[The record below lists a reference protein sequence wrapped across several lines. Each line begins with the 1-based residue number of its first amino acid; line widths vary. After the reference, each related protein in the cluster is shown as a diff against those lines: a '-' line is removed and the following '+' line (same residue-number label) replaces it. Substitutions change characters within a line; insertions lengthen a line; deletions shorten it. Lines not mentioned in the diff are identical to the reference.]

1 MSRTGSEIHR
11 SQRQSKVIQDRI
23 TEIENHLSQL
33 CDTSSSYTRKTARL
47 RDKGDLLA
55 KQLMDYAEYEKWN
68 PSLSAGMLKFAEN
81 VSAVQDYREAQVKR
95 LEGKIISPLMNYGLL
110 CKQTKNDLKSSFAAI
125 ERELVQKKKLE
136 TTKAKSPTDRSKIN
150 IVIAS
155 VNREKILGDEE
166 EGMGS
171 GMVILLSGSP
181 ICRLVPKLEN
191 DLQKASIESSR
202 SSKSLEQQVD
212 KFEEKKLKDLKKI
225 MRDFVMIEMHFHA
238 KALELYTQCC
248 QTLDS
253 VDSDADLEEF
263 RHQLRPNGSIRSDI
277 ARSASQASLESKQN
291 STGSSTPRNK
301 PLPQKQATPTDTRKR
316 IVPPAPS
323 ELDDDSEEEDDDD
336 ESEEDSDEDY
346 TETNKTGPPPK
357 KR

>member
-11 SQRQSKVIQDRI
+11 SQRQSKVVQDRI

-55 KQLMDYAEYEKWN
+55 KQLMEYAEYEKWN
-68 PSLSAGMLKFAEN
+68 PSLSSGMLKFAEN

-95 LEGKIISPLMNYGLL
+95 LEGKIISPLMHYGLL

-136 TTKAKSPTDRSKIN
+136 TTKAKTPTDRSKI
-150 IVIAS
+150 
-155 VNREKILGDEE
+155 
-166 EGMGS
+166 
-171 GMVILLSGSP
+171 
-181 ICRLVPKLEN
+181 LEN

-212 KFEEKKLKDLKKI
+212 KFEEQKLKDLKKI
-225 MRDFVMIEMHFHA
+225 MREFVMIEMHFHA
-238 KALELYTQCC
+238 KALELYTQCF

-253 VDSDADLEEF
+253 VDPDTDLEEF

-291 STGSSTPRNK
+291 STGSSTPRPK
-301 PLPQKQATPTDTRKR
+301 PPPQKQATPADTRKR
-316 IVPPAPS
+316 IVPPAPA
-323 ELDDDSEEEDDDD
+323 ELEDDSEEEDDDD
-336 ESEEDSDEDY
+336 EDDESEEESDEDY
-346 TETNKTGPPPK
+346 TETEKTEPQPK

>member
-1 MSRTGSEIHR
+1 SQLGGPQFKAHYC
-11 SQRQSKVIQDRI
+11 QRQSKVIQDRI

-55 KQLMDYAEYEKWN
+55 KQLMEYAEYEKWN

-95 LEGKIISPLMNYGLL
+95 LEGKIISPLMHYGLL

-136 TTKAKSPTDRSKIN
+136 TTKAKNPADRSKI
-150 IVIAS
+150 AQ
-155 VNREKILGDEE
+155 
-166 EGMGS
+166 
-171 GMVILLSGSP
+171 
-181 ICRLVPKLEN
+181 LEN

-212 KFEEKKLKDLKKI
+212 KFEEKKLKDLKKM

-248 QTLDS
+248 QTLES
-253 VDSDADLEEF
+253 VDSDSDLEEF

-277 ARSASQASLESKQN
+277 ARSASQASLESRQN

-301 PLPQKQATPTDTRKR
+301 PLPQKQATPTPTNSRKR

-323 ELDDDSEEEDDDD
+323 ELEDDSDEEDDDED

-346 TETNKTGPPPK
+346 TETEKTEPPPK